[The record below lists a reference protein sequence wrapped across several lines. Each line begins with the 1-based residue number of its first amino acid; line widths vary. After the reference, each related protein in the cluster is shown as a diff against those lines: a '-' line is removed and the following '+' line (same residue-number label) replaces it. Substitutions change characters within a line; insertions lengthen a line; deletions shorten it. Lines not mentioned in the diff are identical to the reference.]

1 VNVLLVSPEFP
12 KTYWGAEYTTG
23 FTGKRSAFPPLGLLT
38 VASLLP
44 SDCDARLADLNVGPL
59 GDEALRW
66 ADLVLVGAQI
76 VQSKSFHAV
85 IARAKAL
92 GKRVIAG
99 GPYPTTSP
107 ARCSDADHLLLGE
120 AEEVFSTFF
129 EQVRA
134 GDAPKVVQGTRPDLS
149 KSPVPRYDLLIPG
162 AYNSLSVQF
171 SRGCPFHC
179 EFCDIIEIYGRVSR
193 SKPPEQLL
201 AELDAIRGTGHSGSL
216 FMVDDNFIG
225 NKGKAL
231 ALVNAIE
238 RWQRAH
244 RYPFDLFTEAS
255 INLAK
260 EPVLL
265 AAMVRAG
272 FSGVF
277 VGIETPARRGLEE
290 AGKSQNIHVDLDA
303 AVDILTRAGLEVMS
317 GFIVGFDSDD
327 EVAFERQRAFIQ
339 ANPIPVARPA
349 DCPARNP
356 AHAAVGAR
364 RAPRGHSLGG
374 PGRRSQFPHPHG
386 PGGAG
391 PRLRAP
397 AVAALLAFRV
407 LRPVPARHS
416 AARAVG
422 DPLSSTQL
430 VRRASA
436 GDVSGPPRAG
446 GPGTRRLLASPPG
459 RPPEAAQ
466 HAASHCVG
474 HRGGTLPQVHPRGR
488 PASPGGGGR
497 LSVAGQRP

>member
-38 VASLLP
+38 VAALLP
-44 SDCDARLADLNVGPL
+44 SDCDARLEDLNVGAL
-59 GDEALRW
+59 GDEAVRW

-85 IARAKAL
+85 VARAKAL

-149 KSPVPRYDLLIPG
+149 KSPVPRYDLLLPG

-201 AELDAIRGTGHSGSL
+201 AELDAIRETGHSGSL
-216 FMVDDNFIG
+216 FVVDDNFIG

-277 VGIETPARRGLEE
+277 VGIETPTRRGLEE

-327 EVAFERQRAFIQ
+327 ALAFERQRAFIQ
-339 ANPIPVARPA
+339 ANPIPVAMVGLLTALPGTQLTQRLEREGRLEGIASGDQFGIPNFRTRMDRGELVRGYA
-349 DCPARNP
+349 HLLSLLYSPSEYYARCLRVIQRRGPSGTRFHLPSWSDVRALVMSLVHHGLAGPAR
-356 AHAAVGAR
+356 GAYW
-364 RAPRGHSLGG
+364 
-374 PGRRSQFPHPHG
+374 
-386 PGGAG
+386 
-391 PRLRAP
+391 
-397 AVAALLAFRV
+397 RV
-407 LRPVPARHS
+407 LRAGLRRPHN
-416 AARAVG
+416 
-422 DPLSSTQL
+422 L
-430 VRRASA
+430 RRAIALAIA
-436 GDVSGPPRAG
+436 GEHFRRFTQEDVLPR
-446 GPGTRRLLASPPG
+446 LA
-459 RPPEAAQ
+459 A
-466 HAASHCVG
+466 VD
-474 HRGGTLPQVHPRGR
+474 V
-488 PASPGGGGR
+488 
-497 LSVAGQRP
+497 

>member
-1 VNVLLVSPEFP
+1 MNVLLVSPEFP
-12 KTYWGAEYTTG
+12 KTYWGAEYTTR

-38 VASLLP
+38 VAALLP
-44 SDCDARLADLNVGPL
+44 SDCDARLADLNIGAL
-59 GDEALRW
+59 DDEALRW
-66 ADLVLVGAQI
+66 ADLVLVGGQI
-76 VQSKSFHAV
+76 VQSTSFHAV

-134 GDAPKVVQGTRPDLS
+134 GNAPKVVHGTRPDLR
-149 KSPVPRYDLLIPG
+149 KSPVPRYELLTPG

-201 AELDAIRGTGHSGSL
+201 AELDAIRSTGHSGSL
-216 FMVDDNFIG
+216 FVVDDNFIG

-231 ALVNAIE
+231 ALVNRIE
-238 RWQRAH
+238 QWQRAH

-255 INLAK
+255 INLAN
-260 EPVLL
+260 EPALL

-277 VGIETPARRGLEE
+277 VGIETPTRRGLEE

-303 AVDILTRAGLEVMS
+303 AVDVLTRAGLEVMS

-327 EVAFERQRAFIQ
+327 AVAFERQRAFIQ
-339 ANPIPVARPA
+339 ANPIPVAMVGLLTALPGTQLTQRLEREGRLEGAASGDQFGVPNFRTRMDRGA
-349 DCPARNP
+349 LVRGYAHLLSQLYSPSEYYARCLRVIQRRGPSRTRFHLPTWSDLRALVMSLVHHGLAGPAR
-356 AHAAVGAR
+356 GAYW
-364 RAPRGHSLGG
+364 
-374 PGRRSQFPHPHG
+374 
-386 PGGAG
+386 
-391 PRLRAP
+391 
-397 AVAALLAFRV
+397 RV
-407 LRPVPARHS
+407 LRAGLRRPHN
-416 AARAVG
+416 
-422 DPLSSTQL
+422 L
-430 VRRASA
+430 RRAIALAIA
-436 GDVSGPPRAG
+436 GEHFRRFTHEDVLPR
-446 GPGTRRLLASPPG
+446 LA
-459 RPPEAAQ
+459 A
-466 HAASHCVG
+466 
-474 HRGGTLPQVHPRGR
+474 
-488 PASPGGGGR
+488 
-497 LSVAGQRP
+497 VAI